1 MEWERAAILSVC
13 VGSMERELLRS
24 VRYAKDRRQFK
35 QSIGKFPAVANRVA
49 DMKVR
54 LEASRGL
61 LARVADLKDTGRPA
75 HLEAAIAKLFISEA
89 WVQSSL
95 DAQQIYGAFGYM
107 VDNGIERQIRDSLA
121 SRIYSGT
128 SDIQRL
134 VIARWLG
141 L

>member
-1 MEWERAAILSVC
+1 
-13 VGSMERELLRS
+13 
-24 VRYAKDRRQFK
+24 
-35 QSIGKFPAVANRVA
+35 
-49 DMKVR
+49 VR
-54 LEASRGL
+54 LEASRAL
-61 LARVADLKDTGRPA
+61 LQRVAELKDADQPA
-75 HLEAAIAKLFISEA
+75 SLEAAIAKLFISEA

-95 DAQQIYGAFGYM
+95 DAQLVYGAFGYM
-107 VDNGIERQIRDSLA
+107 AEHGIERQVRDSLA